1 MADMMGTDD
10 PRWMLNYLQAQRLA
24 RIKRAGG
31 SAPAPIVLQDI
42 DYVLLV
48 GSSSTYESFTVSPTY
63 GRQEQSTR
71 SVFSASGKDVPVINK
86 AVSGSLIADLDA
98 NINTY
103 MASLSAPTKKVAVV
117 INIGSNNIN
126 NTYYAAMPLVDRD
139 AMEAGLRSIVA
150 KVQAYGYTPILATVH
165 AKLGWETLYE
175 EWADL
180 MYRPLIQELTPD
192 YFVGPLALF
201 DYCRLYTDNKD
212 VPNWY
217 RADKIHPGLSIV
229 PMQQTTA
236 DGVYARMT
244 GPALPAQERVI
255 FYFTNP
261 SLPDYRIGGMNVML
275 AGTART
281 LTEVYDRNGVLIPGA
296 SFAWTGAD
304 AGSNTVRSIV
314 GSWDIDLGHNQ
325 VQKSSL
331 YALSKTITFP
341 ANFGAAYANR
351 SGVMRVTGNSTAA
364 GRLTRITVGASTAD
378 LSTSAAGVQIVE
390 LPFTFDASGVLTF
403 TAAPQAPSTYA
414 NVSGVELVFT

>member
-1 MADMMGTDD
+1 
-10 PRWMLNYLQAQRLA
+10 MLSDIQRPVSASVVKSIWRSVLA
-24 RIKRAGG
+24 GN
-31 SAPAPIVLQDI
+31 STPPIVLQDI

-48 GSSSTYESFTVSPTY
+48 GSSSTYESFTISPTY

-71 SVFSASGKDVPVINK
+71 SVFSALGKDIPVINK
-86 AVSGSLIADLDA
+86 AVSGSTIADLDA

-103 MASLSAPTKKVAVV
+103 MASLSAPSKKVAVV

-126 NTYYAAMPLVDRD
+126 NTYYNAMLPAERD

-150 KVQAYGYTPILATVH
+150 KVQAYGYTPALATVH

-180 MYRPLIQELTPD
+180 MYRPLIQEITPD
-192 YFVGPLALF
+192 YYLGPLALF

-217 RADKIHPGLSIV
+217 RADNIHPGLSIV

-236 DGVYARMT
+236 DGVFARMT
-244 GPALPAQERVI
+244 GPDLPVEERAL
-255 FYFTNP
+255 FYFINP
-261 SLPDYRIGGMNVML
+261 SLPDYRIGGLNVML

-281 LTEVYDRNGVLIPGA
+281 LTEVYDRKGVLIPGA
-296 SFAWTGAD
+296 SFAWAGAD

-331 YALSKTITFP
+331 YALSKTITFT
-341 ANFGAAYANR
+341 ANFGLAYANR
-351 SGVMRVTGNSTAA
+351 TGTLRITGNTTAA
-364 GRLTRITVGASTAD
+364 GRLTRITAGANTAD
-378 LSTSAAGVQIVE
+378 ISTSAAGVQIVE
-390 LPFTFDASGVLTF
+390 VPFTFDASGVLTF

-414 NVSGVELVFT
+414 NISGVEFVFN

>member
-1 MADMMGTDD
+1 MAIPLGSKLFSPLFSPIMRG
-10 PRWMLNYLQAQRLA
+10 
-24 RIKRAGG
+24 IVGG
-31 SAPAPIVLQDI
+31 RGGGAILLQDV

-48 GSSSTYESFTVSPTY
+48 GSSSTYESFTLSPTY

-71 SVFSASGKDVPVINK
+71 SVFSASGKDIPVINK
-86 AVSGSLIADLDA
+86 AVSGSVIADLDA
-98 NINTY
+98 NIDAY
-103 MASLSAPTKKVAVV
+103 MSSLAAPTKKVAVV

-126 NTYYAAMPLVDRD
+126 NNYYAAMPIVDRD

-150 KVQAYGYTPILATVH
+150 KVKAYGYTPILATVH

-217 RADKIHPGLSIV
+217 RADNIHPGLSIV

-244 GPALPAQERVI
+244 GPSLPAEERVL

-261 SLPDYRIGGMNVML
+261 SIADYRIGGMNVML
-275 AGTART
+275 AGVSRS
-281 LTEVYDRNGVLIPGA
+281 LTEVYDRNGSLISGA
-296 SFAWTGAD
+296 SFEWAGA
-304 AGSNTVRSIV
+304 GGGNNGVRSIV

-325 VQKSSL
+325 VQKSAI
-331 YALSKTITFP
+331 YANGTTITFT
-341 ANFGAAYANR
+341 ASLGAAYANR
-351 SGVMRVTGNSTAA
+351 TGTLRVTGNNTIA
-364 GRLTRITVGASTAD
+364 GRLTLITAGANSAV
-378 LSTSAAGVQIVE
+378 LSQSAAGLQIVE
-390 LPFTFDASGVLTF
+390 VPFTMDAAGSLVF
-403 TAAPQAPSTYA
+403 TAAPQSPSTYA
-414 NVSGVELVFT
+414 HVSGVELVFS

>member
-1 MADMMGTDD
+1 
-10 PRWMLNYLQAQRLA
+10 MLRPVLRSPLSAAIQSV
-24 RIKRAGG
+24 IDRAHPVAVG
-31 SAPAPIVLQDI
+31 ALILQDI

-48 GSSSTYESFTVSPTY
+48 GSSSTFESFTVSPTY

-71 SVFSASGKDVPVINK
+71 SVFSASGKDIPVINK
-86 AVSGSLIADLDA
+86 AVSGSVIADLDA
-98 NINTY
+98 NIDAY
-103 MASLSAPTKKVAVV
+103 MSSLAAPTKKVAVV
-117 INIGSNNIN
+117 INIGSNDIG
-126 NTYYAAMPLVDRD
+126 NTYYAAMPQATRD

-150 KVQAYGYTPILATVH
+150 KVQAYGFAPILATVH

-217 RADKIHPGLSIV
+217 RADNIHPGLSIG

-275 AGTART
+275 AGATRT
-281 LTEVYDRNGVLIPGA
+281 LTEVYDRNGALISGA
-296 SFAWTGAD
+296 SFAWSGAD
-304 AGSNTVRSIV
+304 AGSNGVRSIV
-314 GSWDIDLGHNQ
+314 GSWDINPGHNQ
-325 VQKSSL
+325 IQKSSL
-331 YALSKTITFP
+331 YAGSKTITFT
-341 ANFGAAYANR
+341 AAFGAAFANR
-351 SGVMRVTGNSTAA
+351 TGTLRVTGNSSAA
-364 GRLTRITVGASTAD
+364 GRLTLVAAGASSAV
-378 LSTSAAGVQIVE
+378 LNQSAAGVQIVE
-390 LPFTFDASGVLTF
+390 VPFTMDATGTLVF
-403 TAAPQAPSTYA
+403 TAAPQAPSTFA
-414 NVSGVELVFT
+414 NVSGVELVFD